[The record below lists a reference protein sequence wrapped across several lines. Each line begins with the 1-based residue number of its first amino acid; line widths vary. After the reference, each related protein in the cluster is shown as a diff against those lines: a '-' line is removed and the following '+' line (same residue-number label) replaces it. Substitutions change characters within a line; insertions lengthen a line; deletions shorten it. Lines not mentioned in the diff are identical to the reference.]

1 VAVAAGGGCAGDRWS
16 NVNGWCVWKR
26 SWQQQQRLS
35 KGSNSCG
42 GGEPPGLRLWRWQ
55 QKLAAYIEDEL
66 IMLMSF
72 DLQEKQVLLLLSNQI
87 MQICTDLLA
96 F

>member
-1 VAVAAGGGCAGDRWS
+1 
-16 NVNGWCVWKR
+16 
-26 SWQQQQRLS
+26 
-35 KGSNSCG
+35 
-42 GGEPPGLRLWRWQ
+42 LRLWHWQ